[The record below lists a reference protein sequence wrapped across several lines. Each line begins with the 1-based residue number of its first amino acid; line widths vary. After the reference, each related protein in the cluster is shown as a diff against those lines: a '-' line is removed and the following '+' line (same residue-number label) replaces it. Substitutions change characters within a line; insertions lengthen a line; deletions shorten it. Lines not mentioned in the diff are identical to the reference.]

1 MLFRS
6 GGGSI
11 KRDEVLSGENFENC
25 CKHHEIL
32 RGENLDMGP
41 SNNIS
46 FLGTWKNMRWWKMDK
61 IWFGPSHEYPKTV
74 LTGYPLYLDKHLQ
87 EQLFLA
93 IYIYLYDLWRL
104 CTSPLNQGFLQ
115 GYSTLWW
122 ILAMGLADLLW
133 IADLHCRKVSKYQMV
148 KTQTESHDWRS
159 INWTNLWQILVSFS
173 FEVCWGMA
181 GICYRGLWGFS
192 EALYWW
198 VSHNHD

>member
-1 MLFRS
+1 MRFWEGRTLKSVENITRFWEGKILIWVHQMTLAFWVHERTWD
-6 GGGSI
+6 GEKWTKFGSVY
-11 KRDEVLSGENFENC
+11 RMS
-25 CKHHEIL
+25 
-32 RGENLDMGP
+32 
-41 SNNIS
+41 
-46 FLGTWKNMRWWKMDK
+46 TQK
-61 IWFGPSHEYPKTV
+61 IA

-159 INWTNLWQILVSFS
+159 IVRTNLWQIWVSF
-173 FEVCWGMA
+173 
-181 GICYRGLWGFS
+181 
-192 EALYWW
+192 
-198 VSHNHD
+198 